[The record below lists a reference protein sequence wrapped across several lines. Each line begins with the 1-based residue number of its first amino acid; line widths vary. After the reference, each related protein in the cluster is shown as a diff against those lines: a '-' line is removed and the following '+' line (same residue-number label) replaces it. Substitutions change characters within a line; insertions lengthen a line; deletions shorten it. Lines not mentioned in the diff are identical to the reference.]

1 MKGRGQEDE
10 VHRICHTLV
19 GTPGI
24 VTDQWNDIEPTYRTY
39 RHTNYLYSAFGYLS
53 SQYGGPPV
61 LRSMFYQY
69 FAPNEI
75 AAECNW
81 ADIIVVEHP
90 WQFRTVE
97 RMAPDSIPVVYSS
110 HNVETDMYKS
120 VDLPLVNNLIYRCVR
135 NIERYAVQNSDL
147 VVTTTTADADR
158 FGELFG
164 RNDGFH
170 VALNGTQIPETNTE
184 ERYRVGETQVCVFVG
199 SDHPPNR
206 NAARHLIKIAQNGS
220 VREADI
226 EFAIVGSVC
235 NGIEETPENVT
246 LEGFVDDLTPFL
258 AQCDIGLNP
267 VTTGGGSNVKLAK
280 YFAHQ
285 LPVVTTPF
293 GARGFPTDACIVDDI
308 DSFGDALVEVAAN
321 ERVRTALSSKARTVA
336 ETQLRWQQIS
346 EELFEQLR
354 SLI

>member
-1 MKGRGQEDE
+1 M
-10 VHRICHTLV
+10 
-19 GTPGI
+19 
-24 VTDQWNDIEPTYRTY
+24 
-39 RHTNYLYSAFGYLS
+39 
-53 SQYGGPPV
+53 
-61 LRSMFYQY
+61 LR
-69 FAPNEI
+69 
-75 AAECNW
+75 
-81 ADIIVVEHP
+81 D
-90 WQFRTVE
+90 T
-97 RMAPDSIPVVYSS
+97 
-110 HNVETDMYKS
+110 
-120 VDLPLVNNLIYRCVR
+120 
-135 NIERYAVQNSDL
+135 
-147 VVTTTTADADR
+147 
-158 FGELFG
+158 
-164 RNDGFH
+164 
-170 VALNGTQIPETNTE
+170 
-184 ERYRVGETQVCVFVG
+184 
-199 SDHPPNR
+199 
-206 NAARHLIKIAQNGS
+206 LIKIAQNGS

-267 VTTGGGSNVKLAK
+267 VTTGGGSNVKKLAK

-285 LPVVTTPF
+285 LPGRDDPF

-308 DSFGDALVEVAAN
+308 DSFGDALVEVAS